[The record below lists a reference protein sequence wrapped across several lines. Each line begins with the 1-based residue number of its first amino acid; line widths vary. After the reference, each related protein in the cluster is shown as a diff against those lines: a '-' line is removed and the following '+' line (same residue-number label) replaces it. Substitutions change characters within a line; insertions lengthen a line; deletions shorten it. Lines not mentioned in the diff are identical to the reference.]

1 MSFIQR
7 TFGNSAIGS
16 RLNSKL
22 ANLDMTVGQALEAIY
37 DLNPKVNDLYLKNP
51 LPMFYPYSTTGHKES
66 KRLLDIVGS
75 HGDYRNPRSVG
86 VEGINDTWDAVLK
99 GYRSHSTRNMGV
111 VDTARAKGFTT
122 EQGQGLGI
130 NTPILMGRRNGSGE
144 LLLAMTPNRPSN
156 NPWVEGGVTSRIAAG
171 STLRPEQRTNFVD
184 IDDPANFDKWSRLE
198 NWSPEFTDPYFHK
211 SMKGQIQIGMPFKV
225 VKELGVSPYEV
236 RQGQVIATPV
246 ARPVILNSQ
255 PQVAPNPQPSM
266 SAIEADFWKQISQFN
281 PDLDAPFVSRVDANG
296 QPSSNWVPPKSRRMA
311 SDVLEPL
318 GERLPRGGSDD
329 LGQQYLAM
337 QETMKTRQALQS
349 LAAFANQ
356 YDIPY

>member
-75 HGDYRNPRSVG
+75 HGDYRNPRSLG

-122 EQGQGLGI
+122 ERGQGLGI
-130 NTPILMGRRNGSGE
+130 DTPILMGRRNGSGE

-246 ARPVILNSQ
+246 ARPVILDSQ
-255 PQVAPNPQPSM
+255 PNPVNRQSFTTE
-266 SAIEADFWKQISQFN
+266 S
-281 PDLDAPFVSRVDANG
+281 LG
-296 QPSSNWVPPKSRRMA
+296 RMA

-318 GERLPRGGSDD
+318 GERLPRGISDD

-356 YDIPY
+356 YDIPI